1 VTDRAQDAAGVT
13 PPERLPVSVLTGFL
27 GSGKTTLLRHLL
39 NDPALADTAVIINE
53 FGEVGLDHLL
63 VESANEDMV
72 LLASGCLCC
81 TVRGDLI
88 EALRRLFK
96 KRWNEE
102 IPEFRRVMIET
113 TGLADPAPVI
123 HTLMQDPLIADR
135 FRLDGVV
142 ATVDAVNGAAEL
154 DAHEESV
161 KQAAV
166 ADRLVLTKC
175 DIADAGTI
183 AALERRLRAINPAAP
198 IVKAEHGKILAS
210 AILDAGLYN
219 PATKS
224 LDVQRWLNDEAYRAP
239 HDHDHALDHRH
250 GHDRDHRHHARGHDE
265 SHTREGTHDGP
276 AHPEQDPHDR
286 NRHDARI
293 RAFAIRHEAPLDWPK
308 FADWVEALI
317 AGSGP
322 NLLRM
327 KGVLNVEGAEGPVA
341 VHGVQHLF
349 HPPVELPRWPDDD
362 RASRIVIVA
371 RDLDPVATTA
381 MFRQF
386 QEP

>member
-1 VTDRAQDAAGVT
+1 MTDRAQDET

-27 GSGKTTLLRHLL
+27 GSGKTTLLKHLL
-39 NDPALADTAVIINE
+39 NDPAMADTAVIINE

-72 LLASGCLCC
+72 LLSSGCLCC

-88 EALRRLFK
+88 EAMRRLFR
-96 KRWNEE
+96 KRWNGE
-102 IPEFRRVMIET
+102 IPEFKRVMIET

-135 FRLDGVV
+135 FRLDGVI
-142 ATVDAVNGAAEL
+142 ATVDAVNGTVEL
-154 DAHEESV
+154 DGHEESV

-175 DIADAGTI
+175 DLADAGAI
-183 AALERRLRAINPAAP
+183 ALLERRLRALNPAAP
-198 IVKAEHGKILAS
+198 ILRAEHGRIAAS
-210 AILDAGLYN
+210 ALLDAGLYN
-219 PATKS
+219 PATKT

-239 HDHDHALDHRH
+239 HEHEHHHGDDHSHDH
-250 GHDRDHRHHARGHDE
+250 HHAHD
-265 SHTREGTHDGP
+265 P

-293 RAFAIRHEAPLDWPK
+293 RSFAIRHDAPLDWPK

-317 AGSGP
+317 AGCGP

-327 KGVLNVEGAEGPVA
+327 KGVLNVEGAEGPIA

-362 RASRIVIVA
+362 RASRIVIIA
-371 RDLDPVATTA
+371 RDLDPDAATT
-381 MFRQF
+381 MFREF
-386 QEP
+386 QAP

>member
-1 VTDRAQDAAGVT
+1 MSDHAPTNEESDAPA
-13 PPERLPVSVLTGFL
+13 ERLPVSVLTGFL
-27 GSGKTTLLRHLL
+27 GSGKTTLLKHLL
-39 NDPALADTAVIINE
+39 ADPALSDMAVIINE

-96 KRWNEE
+96 KRWNKE
-102 IPEFRRVMIET
+102 IPAFKRVVIET

-142 ATVDAVNGAAEL
+142 ATVDAVNGASEL

-175 DIADAGTI
+175 DIADAATI
-183 AALERRLRAINPAAP
+183 AALERRLRTLNPAAP
-198 IVKAEHGKILAS
+198 IVKAAHGKIAAS

-224 LDVQRWLNDEAYRAP
+224 LDVQRWLNDEAYRATDA
-239 HDHDHALDHRH
+239 HDHNH
-250 GHDRDHRHHARGHDE
+250 GHAHDPQHAPDAAHG
-265 SHTREGTHDGP
+265 GP
-276 AHPEQDPHDR
+276 AHPGQDPHDR

-293 RAFAIRHEAPLDWPK
+293 RAFAIQHDTPLDWPK

-317 AGSGP
+317 AGCGP
-322 NLLRM
+322 NLLRL
-327 KGVLNVEGAEGPVA
+327 KGVLNVAGADGPVA

-362 RASRIVIVA
+362 RRSRIVIIA
-371 RDLDPVATTA
+371 RDLDPATVTS

-386 QEP
+386 QAE

>member
-1 VTDRAQDAAGVT
+1 MTDHAHDDT

-27 GSGKTTLLRHLL
+27 GSGKTTLLKHLL
-39 NDPALADTAVIINE
+39 ADPAMADTAVIINE

-72 LLASGCLCC
+72 LLSSGCLCC

-88 EALRRLFK
+88 EAMRRLFK
-96 KRWNEE
+96 KRWNKE
-102 IPEFRRVMIET
+102 IPEFKRVMIET

-135 FRLDGVV
+135 FRLDGVI
-142 ATVDAVNGAAEL
+142 ATVDAVNGAVEL
-154 DAHEESV
+154 DGHEESV

-166 ADRLVLTKC
+166 ADRMVLTKC
-175 DIADAGTI
+175 DLADADTI
-183 AALERRLRAINPAAP
+183 VSLERRLRALNPAAP
-198 IVKAEHGKILAS
+198 ILRAEHGKIAAAAL
-210 AILDAGLYN
+210 LDAGLYN
-219 PATKS
+219 PATKT

-239 HDHDHALDHRH
+239 HDHDHGHDHHDH
-250 GHDRDHRHHARGHDE
+250 GHDHPHD
-265 SHTREGTHDGP
+265 P

-293 RAFAIRHEAPLDWPK
+293 RSFAIRHDRPLVWPN

-317 AGSGP
+317 AGCGP

-327 KGVLNVEGAEGPVA
+327 KGVLNVEGADGPIA

-349 HPPVELPRWPDDD
+349 HPPVELPRWPDGD
-362 RASRIVIVA
+362 RHSRIVIIA
-371 RDLDPVATTA
+371 RDLDPDAALT
-381 MFRQF
+381 MFREF
-386 QEP
+386 QAT

>member
-1 VTDRAQDAAGVT
+1 MSDTAHADHEM

-27 GSGKTTLLRHLL
+27 GSGKTTLLKHLL
-39 NDPALADTAVIINE
+39 NDPAMADTAVIINE
-53 FGEVGLDHLL
+53 FGDVGLDHLL

-88 EALRRLFK
+88 EALRRLFR
-96 KRWNEE
+96 KRWNKE

-135 FRLDGVV
+135 FRLDGVI
-142 ATVDAVNGAAEL
+142 ATVDAVNGSVEL
-154 DAHEESV
+154 DGHEESV

-175 DIADAGTI
+175 ALADAATI
-183 AALERRLRAINPAAP
+183 AALERRLRALNPAAP
-198 IVKAEHGKILAS
+198 IVRAAHGKIAAS

-239 HDHDHALDHRH
+239 HAHDHAHDHDHPHEHDGGHAHAAH
-250 GHDRDHRHHARGHDE
+250 G
-265 SHTREGTHDGP
+265 GP
-276 AHPEQDPHDR
+276 AHPGQDPHDR

-293 RAFAIRHEAPLDWPK
+293 RSFAIRHDEPLDWPK

-317 AGSGP
+317 AGCGP

-349 HPPVELPRWPDDD
+349 HPPVELPRWPDGD
-362 RASRIVIVA
+362 RHSRIVIIA
-371 RDLDPVATTA
+371 RDLDPDAATT
-381 MFRQF
+381 MFREF
-386 QEP
+386 QAP